1 MFAGDL
7 LDHYDLEVPVEV
19 MVTGCKV
26 AIDGQ
31 GICSVDI
38 IPVLIYPL
46 VGPLFLHFSN
56 ILVFVAFHAE
66 CQIDGILR
74 SAIGSVPD
82 LVSSSVGAGE
92 KVC

>member
-7 LDHYDLEVPVEV
+7 LDYYDLKVPVKV
-19 MVTGCKV
+19 MVAGCKV

-31 GICSVDI
+31 GICSMDI

-46 VGPLFLHFSN
+46 VGPLFFDFSY
-56 ILVFVAFHAE
+56 ILIFVTFHAE
-66 CQIDGILR
+66 CQVNGIFR
-74 SAIGSVPD
+74 PAIGSVPD

-92 KVC
+92 EVC